1 MILLRRTRKLK
12 IRNYRTTRKSISLA
26 LTPKPLFSIKTP
38 KYQSYRWYSTLEQ
51 DILND
56 EKESIEYYRTA
67 AEDGDAE
74 SQYQLALIYDK
85 GEGVPQDKEVAKQW
99 YLKAADQGH
108 TESEYMV
115 GSIYLNGGFD
125 DQIDYRAAYE
135 WFKKAAAK
143 DHSEAQVNL
152 GFLYLNGSGI
162 ERNMIQAKRWIK
174 RAMDLD
180 NEYALGMMA
189 EIYEMEG
196 DIQKAIELHKKSA
209 ENGNSLSQ
217 YHLGQKYIYG
227 NGVSMDIEKGM
238 QYMNTAALTG
248 SSEAQ
253 FFLGNHFE
261 NIGDLT
267 EAEQWYK
274 KSAGNNHAKAMLNL
288 GLSYYVKGRGV
299 KHDEKEGVTLIRK
312 AAERGDPRAQIVLA
326 DFYFTGKGVSRKN
339 EVLARQWYSLAADQG
354 ELVAL
359 ENYGMFLL
367 RGIGGEINIG
377 KAKEVLEKAAEQGS
391 DKAEKNLKLIGDG
404 VVSKDGIEKTRWIQF
419 LHQQA
424 DKGDPETQRML
435 GMMYIRGDE
444 VPQNHSRARQLFI
457 SAAEN
462 GDLQGQMFLGV
473 MLGQGK
479 GGSVDL
485 KGSKYWLRK
494 ASNGGSVEA
503 KETMKKLGWD

>member
-174 RAMDLD
+174 RAMDL
-180 NEYALGMMA
+180 
-189 EIYEMEG
+189 
-196 DIQKAIELHKKSA
+196 
-209 ENGNSLSQ
+209 
-217 YHLGQKYIYG
+217 
-227 NGVSMDIEKGM
+227 GVFM
-238 QYMNTAALTG
+238 
-248 SSEAQ
+248 
-253 FFLGNHFE
+253 
-261 NIGDLT
+261 
-267 EAEQWYK
+267 
-274 KSAGNNHAKAMLNL
+274 
-288 GLSYYVKGRGV
+288 V
-299 KHDEKEGVTLIRK
+299 
-312 AAERGDPRAQIVLA
+312 
-326 DFYFTGKGVSRKN
+326 DFVY
-339 EVLARQWYSLAADQG
+339 
-354 ELVAL
+354 
-359 ENYGMFLL
+359 
-367 RGIGGEINIG
+367 
-377 KAKEVLEKAAEQGS
+377 
-391 DKAEKNLKLIGDG
+391 
-404 VVSKDGIEKTRWIQF
+404 
-419 LHQQA
+419 
-424 DKGDPETQRML
+424 
-435 GMMYIRGDE
+435 
-444 VPQNHSRARQLFI
+444 
-457 SAAEN
+457 
-462 GDLQGQMFLGV
+462 
-473 MLGQGK
+473 
-479 GGSVDL
+479 
-485 KGSKYWLRK
+485 
-494 ASNGGSVEA
+494 
-503 KETMKKLGWD
+503 